1 MILVPALADIE
12 RRAESNAERTFARLL
27 KDVEG
32 DPDAVAFYSV
42 RLRQHAYK
50 QQAEADFVIL
60 WKRTVVVVEVKG
72 GGVRKHDGAWYSVD
86 RHKDWHKLS
95 SSPMEQAQSAA
106 HALRDI
112 FRVDNLGWYP
122 YEACVVTPD
131 IDSPPIDI
139 AWKRSHW
146 LAHLQMSSAAIGAAL
161 DTIAANAP
169 PPPPR
174 QRIARLEDLRVRL
187 FGEFTRMPVIDAQ
200 RGAVIEEQNRATSGQ
215 ARVLATLSRN
225 DRLLVA
231 GGAGTGKSLV
241 LVEAAKQERARGR
254 SVLVTFRSPDLRG
267 FFEQYLTGTGIDVI
281 PFDQLPSAVPYD
293 VAFVDEAQD
302 MMTAEAMDVLDQVI
316 VGGRVA
322 GRWRMFLDQNNQAHV
337 DGAYDP
343 DIAEFICT
351 EAIMVDLDLNVR
363 NTRAIV
369 HVVQEYLGAD
379 VGDPGIVHGEKI
391 YWHPSVEPDQ
401 SLSEADVIAQ
411 RIASDGADR
420 QNIWII
426 DASGDAPPSTSPHGF
441 VVQTPRYAK
450 GLEAEHVVV
459 CNLPETFD
467 DLGTARF
474 YVAVTRARVS
484 LHILAGKADRSRLQR
499 LIKDNLRRTPETAK

>member
-27 KDVEG
+27 KYVEG
-32 DPDAVAFYSV
+32 DADAVAFHSV
-42 RLRQHAYK
+42 RLREHAYK

-112 FRVDNLGWYP
+112 LRNDKLGWYP

-131 IDSPPIDI
+131 IDSPPVDI
-139 AWKRSHW
+139 AWKRTHW
-146 LAHLQMSSAAIGAAL
+146 LAHPDMSSAG
-161 DTIAANAP
+161 IAAGLDAIVATAP
-169 PPPPR
+169 ACPAK
-174 QRIARLEDLRVRL
+174 QRLARIDELRTRL

-200 RGAVIEEQNRATSGQ
+200 RGAVIEEQNRATEGQ
-215 ARVLATLSRN
+215 ARVLAALSRN

-241 LVEAAKQERARGR
+241 LIEAAKQEREKGK
-254 SVLVTFRSPDLRG
+254 SVLVTFRSPSLSQ
-267 FFEQYLTGTGIDVI
+267 FFERYLDGSDIDVR
-281 PFDQLPSAVPYD
+281 PFDALEPALRYD
-293 VAFVDEAQD
+293 VVLVDEAQD
-302 MMTAEAMDVLDQVI
+302 MMTADAMDKIDQVI
-316 VGGRVA
+316 VGGRES

-343 DIAEFICT
+343 DVVELLGS
-351 EAIMVDLDLNVR
+351 EAIWVDLDLNVR
-363 NTRAIV
+363 NTQAIV

-379 VGDPGIVHGEKI
+379 VGDPGIVHGEKV
-391 YWHPSVEPDQ
+391 YWHTVPGHDAVADGEQVAAELNENGAPSE
-401 SLSEADVIAQ
+401 S
-411 RIASDGADR
+411 
-420 QNIWII
+420 IWII
-426 DASGDAPPSTSPHGF
+426 DAASESPPMRGPRGF
-441 VVQTPRYAK
+441 VVVSPRYAK

-459 CNLPETFD
+459 CNLPAVFESE
-467 DLGTARF
+467 GTARF

-484 LHILAGKADRSRLQR
+484 LHIAATKEDRKRLQR
-499 LIKDNLRRTPETAK
+499 LIKENILRNEVAE